1 MVRIHWVATLVK
13 LQTWSLLLYLRVT
26 LYADA
31 PQVFRY
37 LCSLT
42 SHWILCIPSLPMCFD
57 GLMILEFAF
66 SHHWKQWLK
75 ATPQICRF
83 CYKPFFRRVSLSL
96 SSSFIACLK
105 LTSLLKRDSALG
117 YLLRIHV
124 FRYSCNNTGME
135 YKYVAIQ
142 PGSVLSSAL
151 AFIYHLQATIKRCS
165 TETCIP
171 LKPLLLCNFSVSIV
185 EILKEHSPEGLIFS
199 KVSEIARFYAENWSF

>member
-13 LQTWSLLLYLRVT
+13 LQTCSLLLYLRVT

-31 PQVFRY
+31 PQGFRY

-42 SHWILCIPSLPMCFD
+42 SHWVLCMPSLPMCFD
-57 GLMILEFAF
+57 GLMILE
-66 SHHWKQWLK
+66 QWLK

-135 YKYVAIQ
+135 YKYVAI
-142 PGSVLSSAL
+142 
-151 AFIYHLQATIKRCS
+151 
-165 TETCIP
+165 
-171 LKPLLLCNFSVSIV
+171 
-185 EILKEHSPEGLIFS
+185 
-199 KVSEIARFYAENWSF
+199 